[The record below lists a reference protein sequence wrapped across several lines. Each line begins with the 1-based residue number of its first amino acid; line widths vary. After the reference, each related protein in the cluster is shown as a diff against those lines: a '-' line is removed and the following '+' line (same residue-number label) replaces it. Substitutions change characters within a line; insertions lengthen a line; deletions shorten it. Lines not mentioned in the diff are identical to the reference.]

1 MSEPCPPFDE
11 RFPNGPSLNGCAS
24 CYRDFASLKAFD
36 LHFER
41 FDGRVACGDLSG
53 WVQDKRG
60 RWTTVKLAAQAEGMA
75 ERFSTAP
82 GRRNERAERASSA

>member
-1 MSEPCPPFDE
+1 VEPRPPFDH
-11 RFPNGPSLNGCAS
+11 RFPDGPPLNGCAS
-24 CYRDFASLKAFD
+24 CHRDFTSLKAFD

-60 RWTTVKLAAQAEGMA
+60 RWTTVKLAENAALI
-75 ERFSTAP
+75 RDHFSSGPT
-82 GRRNERAERASSA
+82 RRLERAVRASSA